1 MTGAHQGA
9 SPKQDPFAI
18 VPWDVA
24 ADDRLTARELRVL
37 IALLSFRTRATG
49 LFFATRAQIAERC
62 GLPQPRISTTTTSLE
77 AKGYLRK
84 HGRGGRGK
92 AANYEFTMPPKTVTE
107 VVTVTEVET
116 VTGLGLNGYQVGNLN
131 GYPRGVH
138 TETHTETHTER
149 KTNTARAG
157 RSAASRA
164 HTSAREAAAP
174 SVCPD
179 DVESQTWGDW
189 LAVRKAKR
197 AGPVT
202 ATVLAAMRR
211 EAARAGI
218 STEAAVRTCAERG
231 WQGFRADWMQQ
242 RPQAPQRQPDC
253 DEYGPIYPAW
263 RMAKF
268 REVVATSP
276 GIASPEARA
285 AVAAEAARRRAT
297 VIDMEERRAIARPVG

>member
-1 MTGAHQGA
+1 MMA
-9 SPKQDPFAI
+9 PKQEPFAI
-18 VPWDVA
+18 VPWEVA
-24 ADDRLTARELRVL
+24 ADGRLTSRELRVL
-37 IALLSFRTRATG
+37 IALLSFRARNTG
-49 LFFATRAQIAERC
+49 LFFATREQIGERC
-62 GLPQPRISTTTTSLE
+62 GMRPGRVSTTTSSL
-77 AKGYLRK
+77 ADKGYIVKLGK
-84 HGRGGRGK
+84 GGRGM
-92 AANYEFTMPPKTVTE
+92 ATRYEFTLPADVGETVPK
-107 VVTVTEVET
+107 VET
-116 VTGLGLNGYQVGNLN
+116 VPKAETVPDWAQNGTHFGYLNGT
-131 GYPRGVH
+131 PRGVH
-138 TETHTETHTER
+138 AETLTETHIAETQ
-149 KTNTARAG
+149 NTARAG
-157 RSAASRA
+157 RAAASRA